1 MVDFIIIN
9 AIAPSIYMY
18 DDRIEVVSY
27 GGLPHSLS
35 IEGFFFGTG
44 VPVNKSLLTI
54 FMAAK
59 YTEQSD
65 HGVLTIVEK
74 YGRRAFSFDNGMIK
88 VTIPLAFEGEELI
101 NRTNKENVKNNL
113 IDNQKY
119 AYEFMSSNIV
129 GNLQEVADAPG
140 LSLDGVKKI
149 CSKLK
154 EYGLLE
160 RKGSKRDGIWV
171 TK

>member
-9 AIAPSIYMY
+9 AIAPSVYMY

-27 GGLPHSLS
+27 GGLPYSLS

-44 VPVNKSLLTI
+44 ISVNKSLLTI
-54 FMAAK
+54 FMVAK
-59 YTEQSD
+59 YAEQSG
-65 HGVLTIVEK
+65 HGVPTIVEK
-74 YGRRAFSFDNGMIK
+74 YGCRAFSFDNGMIK
-88 VTIPLAFEGEELI
+88 VTIPLAFEREEII

-113 IDNQKY
+113 TDNQKY
-119 AYEFMSSNIV
+119 VYEFMSSNIV

-140 LSLDGVKKI
+140 LSLGGVKKI
-149 CSKLK
+149 CSKHK